1 MYKKII
7 VYSASW
13 CGPCKYAKQLL
24 DERGL
29 DFEEIDIE
37 KEGIS
42 REDLYEMTG
51 GRTIPQIIINNVNIG
66 GYTDLQ
72 QLDKMGNLK
81 A

>member
-1 MYKKII
+1 MNRKII

-24 DERGL
+24 EEKGL
-29 DFEEIDIE
+29 EFEEIDIE

-42 REDLYEMTG
+42 RDDLYKITG
-51 GRTIPQIIINNVNIG
+51 GRTIPQIVIDNINIG

-72 QLDKMGNLK
+72 QLDKMGKL
-81 A
+81 